1 MKDEEII
8 IAAPTTKTIKPEKFW
23 GAFIIDILKKWLGYN
38 QLTYG
43 TKKKF

>member
-1 MKDEEII
+1 MKDGEVKVAER
-8 IAAPTTKTIKPEKFW
+8 ATETNKPEKIW
-23 GAFIIDILKKWLGYN
+23 GGIIIDILKKWLGYN

>member
-1 MKDEEII
+1 MKDEEIK
-8 IAAPTTKTIKPEKFW
+8 IAEPVTQATKPEKIW
-23 GAFIIDILKKWLGYN
+23 GGVIIDILKKWLDYN